1 MAWIRD
7 VAREP
12 SLSPHWRWYAERKEV
27 FLDGEGERFI
37 DDPLSAD
44 DAWQQEVSQRD
55 PSIYFIPK
63 LTHFSNKNSGYAGNT
78 LLGFLPYI
86 KCPAGEEK
94 NTRWPNHHRAVF
106 HQAWYYIFRP
116 FRFASKDGYSMQ
128 CGDTINRTLVI
139 RFPILNNDLEEA

>member
-63 LTHFSNKNSGYAGNT
+63 LTHFSPT
-78 LLGFLPYI
+78 LQTI
-86 KCPAGEEK
+86 K
-94 NTRWPNHHRAVF
+94 
-106 HQAWYYIFRP
+106 Y
-116 FRFASKDGYSMQ
+116 RF
-128 CGDTINRTLVI
+128 
-139 RFPILNNDLEEA
+139 F